1 MFVGINV
8 DIITRKLF
16 FCKGA
21 KMTKEPSPRK
31 FSRKVGNTRVI
42 PITSRIIIIFTISIL
57 VASFASNYI
66 NLAFNRAELIKMM
79 KQLLVMDLKEIY
91 DFSNTQYELY
101 QYSKDDP
108 DAYSSSMEMIESNAL
123 RQFKNK
129 KSIALGLLVDDTTPG
144 RIIFQ
149 AAKIAKLSLFP
160 DKTALRR
167 IKQQERK
174 GIREGALTF
183 YINREEYYG
192 VYKYIPKW
200 EVYLIRAEELNEF
213 YEGSRRIFQDISI
226 IIVVIT
232 FACTLIGIY
241 IIRHITRFID
251 LITSAIM
258 KMIQSQQLE
267 LIHLEGAANDNI
279 TFLGMAFNSLSS
291 TINNLLSIFR
301 KFVNKDIAVQA
312 YQEKIVRLE
321 GTQKELTILFT
332 DIKGFTYMTETLGS
346 DTIKILNLHYHQAIR
361 EIFQYDGL
369 IGSIIGDALLA
380 VFGIH
385 VGEEQKPGN
394 KSYQAILAGYGI
406 QAATK
411 ELRAEMQ
418 ERRAEV
424 LAFKGSLT
432 EEEEEVYQAVLL
444 EVGVGI
450 DGGMVF
456 YGNIGSYER
465 MTNTV
470 IGDNVNAASRLEGLT
485 RIYKVPIICSEYVKN
500 DIAPNLPEHDIYFM
514 ELDTVQVKGKTVGQ
528 KIYWPIP
535 LEVLQAD
542 RNLQTN
548 LPQFETG
555 LGLYYQGRWP
565 EAFNIF
571 SQCNLPPA
579 GEFMER
585 TRGGQPPEEWSG
597 IWNIAMK

>member
-1 MFVGINV
+1 MP
-8 DIITRKLF
+8 K
-16 FCKGA
+16 A
-21 KMTKEPSPRK
+21 PSKRI
-31 FSRKVGNTRVI
+31 FSRKVGNTRVV
-42 PITSRIIIIFTISIL
+42 PITSRIIFIFTISIL
-57 VASFASNYI
+57 VAGFASNYI

-79 KQLLVMDLKEIY
+79 KQLLVKDLKEIY

-101 QYSKDDP
+101 QFSKGDP
-108 DAYSSSMEMIESNAL
+108 DAYQASMKMIESNAL

-129 KSIALGLLVDDTTPG
+129 KSITLGLWVNDTTSG
-144 RIIFQ
+144 RIVFQ
-149 AAKIAKLSLFP
+149 AAKIAKLPVFP

-167 IKQQERK
+167 IKRQERK
-174 GIREGALTF
+174 GVREGALTF

-200 EVYLIRAEELNEF
+200 DVYLIRAEELNEF
-213 YEGSRRIFQDISI
+213 YEGSRRIFRNVSI
-226 IIVVIT
+226 IIGIIT
-232 FACTLIGIY
+232 FACTLVGIY
-241 IIRHITRFID
+241 IIRRITRFID
-251 LITSAIM
+251 VITSAIM
-258 KMIQSQQLE
+258 NMTQSQQLE
-267 LIHLEGAANDNI
+267 LIQLEGAANDNI

-312 YQEKIVRLE
+312 YHEKIVRLE
-321 GTQKELTILFT
+321 GAQKELTVLFT
-332 DIKGFTYMTETLGS
+332 DIKGFTYMTETLGT
-346 DTIKILNLHYHQAIR
+346 DIIKILNLHYHQAIR

-380 VFGIH
+380 VFGIPL
-385 VGEEQKPGN
+385 EDEQQSGN

-406 QAATK
+406 QEVTK
-411 ELRAEMQ
+411 ALRTEMQ
-418 ERRAEV
+418 ERRAAI

-432 EEEEEVYQAVLL
+432 EEEERIYQAVLL

-456 YGNIGSYER
+456 YGNIGSNER

-485 RIYKVPIICSEYVKN
+485 RIYKVTVICSEYVKN
-500 DIAPNLPEHDIYFM
+500 DVAHNLPEHGIRFV
-514 ELDTVQVKGKTVGQ
+514 ELDTVQVKGRTIGQ

-535 LEVLQAD
+535 FEVLQAD
-542 RNLQTN
+542 NNLQTN
-548 LPQFETG
+548 LSQFETG
-555 LGLYYQGRWP
+555 LKLYYQGRWQ
-565 EAFNIF
+565 EAFHIF

-585 TRGGQPPEEWSG
+585 TRGGQPPREWSG
-597 IWNIAMK
+597 IWNIAIK